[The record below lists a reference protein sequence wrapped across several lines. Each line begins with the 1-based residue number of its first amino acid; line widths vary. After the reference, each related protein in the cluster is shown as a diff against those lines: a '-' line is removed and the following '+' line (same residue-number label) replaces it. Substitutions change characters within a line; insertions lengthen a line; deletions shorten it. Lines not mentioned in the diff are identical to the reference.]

1 MLLICW
7 LIIFIEIWNYKQ
19 PIPISNLIL
28 WGKAKNQPA
37 SRAKECLIV
46 EEMVSEDKK
55 LSYKFEKIFIK
66 NFSNLALLN
75 LLQKFTIFFEK
86 QSAGT
91 QSLITSTSI
100 TLNSNG
106 NFPTVKKTNKNIPSV
121 IFMDFSIL

>member
-1 MLLICW
+1 
-7 LIIFIEIWNYKQ
+7 
-19 PIPISNLIL
+19 
-28 WGKAKNQPA
+28 
-37 SRAKECLIV
+37 
-46 EEMVSEDKK
+46 MVSEGKK
-55 LSYKFEKIFIK
+55 LSYKFEKIYIK

-106 NFPTVKKTNKNIPSV
+106 NFPTVKKTNKNIPLV